1 MILTT
6 HLKCLYAGKNH
17 WLLLF
22 CCLFLFRAWD
32 CFVRSLDH
40 SYLGSL
46 LSHVIV
52 ALLPLIH
59 IQPKETTAVF
69 YFLIVENRYRTKYFR
84 LYYRNGDN
92 PKLKL
97 SSTEMRK
104 LGSLQNSM
112 LFYKI
117 VTSLKWQWDFEIW
130 QVIAS
135 SEKVFLYCCY
145 KNIWH
150 CGQVTT
156 HSDT

>member
-1 MILTT
+1 MQGRIIDYY
-6 HLKCLYAGKNH
+6 C
-17 WLLLF
+17 F
-22 CCLFLFRAWD
+22 VVSLFRAWD

-46 LSHVIV
+46 LSHMIV

-69 YFLIVENRYRTKYFR
+69 YFLIVENRYRTKYFQ
-84 LYYRNGDN
+84 LYYRNEDN

-112 LFYKI
+112 LFYKT
-117 VTSLKWQWDFEIW
+117 VTSLNGNEIL
-130 QVIAS
+130 
-135 SEKVFLYCCY
+135 KFD
-145 KNIWH
+145 K
-150 CGQVTT
+150 
-156 HSDT
+156 